1 MQDDSVINERKQK
14 RSEPRTTIDEFY
26 RIEISKIGLDY
37 AYQFKI
43 WNMSKYGMC
52 ILVKKDSELLN
63 HLEVG
68 DILDMKYFKDKPAN
82 QEKLLKTVIKHITK
96 DDQGLFKEHYL
107 VGLSIIQSSN

>member
-1 MQDDSVINERKQK
+1 MHDDTVINKREQK

-26 RIEISKIGLDY
+26 RVEISKPGLDY

-43 WNMSKYGMC
+43 WNTSQHGMC
-52 ILVKKDSELLN
+52 ILVKENSDILN

-68 DILDMKYFKDKPAN
+68 DILDTKYFKDGLSN
-82 QEKLLKTVIKHITK
+82 QEEFLKTEIRHITK

-107 VGLSIIQSSN
+107 VGLSISRSSD